1 MRKKRNLF
9 DELVEG
15 FDALAD
21 QRVGKRALRTHVV
34 NAPRT
39 VKAERAMLTL
49 RCTQRVRKRLRLP
62 EQLPEARASSGA
74 LGDWYVHLVRFGHS
88 EFAIVTSERCLLTML
103 LPAREL
109 RASLVPNLHASLR
122 GLLERLGVP
131 QERIDLELAAMHP
144 VSFAR
149 ATNRRVLG
157 SMNDFAFQARHY
169 LARGDDLI
177 TVADRLADTP
187 MSAIGEG
194 AGHLGFPAM
203 LARALLA
210 GGVA

>member
-1 MRKKRNLF
+1 
-9 DELVEG
+9 V
-15 FDALAD
+15 
-21 QRVGKRALRTHVV
+21 
-34 NAPRT
+34 
-39 VKAERAMLTL
+39 LTL
-49 RCTQRVRKRLRLP
+49 RCTQRVRKRLRLS
-62 EQLPEARASSGA
+62 EQLPEGPASGGA
-74 LGDWYVHLVRFGHS
+74 LGDWYVHLVRFGRS
-88 EFAIVTSERCLLTML
+88 EFAIATSERCLLAML

-109 RASLVPNLHASLR
+109 RTSLVPNLYASLR
-122 GLLERLGVP
+122 SLLGRLGVP
-131 QERIDLELAAMHP
+131 EDQVSRELAAMRP

-169 LARGDDLI
+169 LARGDDLVTI
-177 TVADRLADTP
+177 ADRLAHTP

-194 AGHLGFPAM
+194 GHLGFPDM

>member
-1 MRKKRNLF
+1 
-9 DELVEG
+9 
-15 FDALAD
+15 
-21 QRVGKRALRTHVV
+21 
-34 NAPRT
+34 
-39 VKAERAMLTL
+39 MLTL

-62 EQLPEARASSGA
+62 EQLPEAPASSGA
-74 LGDWYVHLVRFGHS
+74 LGDWYVYLVRFGYS

-109 RASLVPNLHASLR
+109 RTSLVPNLHASLR
-122 GLLERLGVP
+122 SLLERLDVP
-131 QERIDLELAAMHP
+131 EEEVSRELDGMQP

-157 SMNDFAFQARHY
+157 SMNDLAFQASHH
-169 LARGDDLI
+169 LAHGDDLA
-177 TVADRLADTP
+177 TLAERLAHTP

-194 AGHLGFPAM
+194 SGHLGFPDL
-203 LARALLA
+203 LACALLA

>member
-1 MRKKRNLF
+1 M
-9 DELVEG
+9 
-15 FDALAD
+15 
-21 QRVGKRALRTHVV
+21 
-34 NAPRT
+34 
-39 VKAERAMLTL
+39 
-49 RCTQRVRKRLRLP
+49 
-62 EQLPEARASSGA
+62 
-74 LGDWYVHLVRFGHS
+74 HLVRFGHS
-88 EFAIVTSERCLLTML
+88 EFAIVISERWLLTML

-109 RASLVPNLHASLR
+109 RTSLVPNLHASLG

-144 VSFAR
+144 VSFDC

-169 LARGDDLI
+169 LARGDDLVTI
-177 TVADRLADTP
+177 ADRLAQTP
-187 MSAIGEG
+187 MSAIGEA
-194 AGHLGFPAM
+194 AGHLGFPDM

>member
-1 MRKKRNLF
+1 
-9 DELVEG
+9 
-15 FDALAD
+15 
-21 QRVGKRALRTHVV
+21 
-34 NAPRT
+34 
-39 VKAERAMLTL
+39 MLTL
-49 RCTQRVRKRLRLP
+49 RCTQHVRTRLRLP
-62 EQLPEARASSGA
+62 EQLPEDSASSGA

-88 EFAIVTSERCLLTML
+88 EFAIVTSERCLLTIL

-109 RASLVPNLHASLR
+109 RTSLVPNLHASLR
-122 GLLERLGVP
+122 SLLERLDVP
-131 QERIDLELAAMHP
+131 QERIDLELATMHP

-157 SMNDFAFQARHY
+157 SMNDFAFQASHH
-169 LARGDDLI
+169 LARGDDRATI
-177 TVADRLADTP
+177 AECLAHTP

-194 AGHLGFPAM
+194 RGHLGFPDM

>member
-1 MRKKRNLF
+1 
-9 DELVEG
+9 
-15 FDALAD
+15 
-21 QRVGKRALRTHVV
+21 
-34 NAPRT
+34 
-39 VKAERAMLTL
+39 MLTL

-62 EQLPEARASSGA
+62 EHLPEAPASSGA

-109 RASLVPNLHASLR
+109 RTSLVPNLHASLR
-122 GLLERLGVP
+122 CLLERLDVP
-131 QERIDLELAAMHP
+131 QEQVSRELDGMQP

-157 SMNDFAFQARHY
+157 SMNDFAFQAGHY
-169 LARGDDLI
+169 LARGDDLATI
-177 TVADRLADTP
+177 ADRLAHTP

-194 AGHLGFPAM
+194 SRHLGLPDL
-203 LARALLA
+203 LARALL
-210 GGVA
+210 GGGLSQ